1 MKGSLRAGH
10 LISLAV
16 ALAFAPAALLSL
28 DSLSAPA
35 ALAQQPNYF
44 KRLILTDGTYQLV
57 TKYEVHGD
65 RVRFYSADR
74 LDWEEVPRSMVDW
87 EATEKW
93 NKAHEHGAVP
103 GESNAGQTA
112 NPAPSPNPRQEA
124 REIDKEAA
132 AARADLAARTPQ
144 VAPDLHLPDE
154 NGIFVLDNFQGI
166 PELIHLDQSQGNVNR
181 DPSHNVLRAAISA
194 FHGAQEPVRI
204 AGQAARVRL
213 HVDDPGFYVSLD
225 TPGAQEAPES
235 ALVVDTSGANA
246 KQDKNQYSSPDSQY
260 AIVRV
265 DVHPGER
272 VIGALRIS
280 RLGGVR
286 QDVDIVPTNVQILPG
301 KHWMKLTPKQPLE
314 VGEYA
319 LMEILGPG
327 VVNLDVWDFGVS
339 PNAPENRHVIT
350 PVHAE

>member
-1 MKGSLRAGH
+1 MKRFLVAGH
-10 LISLAV
+10 LIPLALTL
-16 ALAFAPAALLSL
+16 ALVPAALLSSDL
-28 DSLSAPA
+28 LAAPGA
-35 ALAQQPNYF
+35 FAQEQHV

-65 RVRFYSADR
+65 RIRFYSADR
-74 LDWEEVPRSMVDW
+74 LDWEEVPKNLVDW
-87 EATEKW
+87 DATQKW
-93 NKAHEHGAVP
+93 NKAREHGAVAP
-103 GESNAGQTA
+103 DADQEPRVNA
-112 NPAPSPNPRQEA
+112 APSPNPQQEA

-132 AARADLAARTPQ
+132 AVRADLAARTPL
-144 VAPDLHLPDE
+144 VAADLHLPDE

-204 AGQAARVRL
+204 SGQAARTRL
-213 HVDDPGFYVSLD
+213 HVDDPAFYVSLD
-225 TPGAQEAPES
+225 TLGEQEAPES
-235 ALVVDTSGANA
+235 AMVVDTNGGNS
-246 KQDKNQYSSPDSQY
+246 KEDKNQYSSPESQY

-265 DVHPGER
+265 DVHPGQR
-272 VIGALRIS
+272 VIGAVRIS
-280 RLGGVR
+280 RVGGLR
-286 QDVDIVPTNVQILPG
+286 QDVDIVPTSAQILPG
-301 KHWMKLTPKQPLE
+301 KHWMKLTPKQPLD

>member
-1 MKGSLRAGH
+1 MRGSLKAGH
-10 LISLAV
+10 LIPLAI
-16 ALAFAPAALLSL
+16 ALACAPAVFLSL
-28 DSLSAPA
+28 DLVSAPSA
-35 ALAQQPNYF
+35 SAQQPAHW

-74 LDWEEVPRSMVDW
+74 LDWEEVPKSLVDW
-87 EATEKW
+87 AATEKW
-93 NKAHEHGAVP
+93 NKAHEHGPLP
-103 GESNAGQTA
+103 GESETGQSTSPEPIQ
-112 NPAPSPNPRQEA
+112 NPQQEA
-124 REIDKEAA
+124 HQIDQAEA
-132 AARADLAARTPQ
+132 AARADQAARTPL
-144 VAPDLHLPDE
+144 VAPDLRLPDE
-154 NGIFVLDNFQGI
+154 NGIFVLDNYQDI
-166 PELIHLDQSQGNVNR
+166 PELIHLEQSQGNVNR
-181 DPSHNVLRAAISA
+181 DPSHNVLRAAIGA

-204 AGQAARVRL
+204 SGQAARTRL
-213 HVDDPGFYVSLD
+213 HVDDPAFYVSLD
-225 TPGAQEAPES
+225 TLGEQETPES
-235 ALVVDTSGANA
+235 ALMVDTNGANS
-246 KQDKNQYSSPDSQY
+246 KDDKNQYSSPSSQY

-280 RLGGVR
+280 RVGGLR
-286 QDVDIVPTNVQILPG
+286 QDVDIVPTTAQILPG